1 MISVVCPFYN
11 EEAIIDSSIREMI
24 GSLSL
29 LDEPWELIVVDDGST
44 DQSRAIL
51 QRLAAA
57 EPRLR
62 VTGYRHN
69 EGRGFALRTAFR
81 EARGSLIVATE
92 IDLSWGADIV
102 ARVVKEF
109 REHPETDIVI
119 ASPHLEGGG
128 YRNVPRRRVLLS
140 AGGNLIIRAGL
151 NRRITMNTGMT
162 RGYRREGLLR
172 LPLTEKGKE
181 LHLEIV
187 NKALAFG
194 YRIREIPATIEWKAH
209 RHTRAAG
216 RGPARSSI
224 PTTIHTH
231 LLFSVLA
238 APFRYLSVVSGI
250 LAALALGFEAW
261 AFYRLFTHQ
270 VAIFLAL
277 TGFFLGL
284 FALLVFAAGVLAS
297 QNTALQKELWS
308 IQALLLHRDDGSA
321 DAPR

>member
-11 EEAIIDSSIREMI
+11 EEAIIETSVREMLD
-24 GSLSL
+24 SLSL

-44 DQSRAIL
+44 DHSRAIV
-51 QRLAAA
+51 QSLAAP

-62 VTGYRHN
+62 VIGYGRN
-69 EGRGFALRTAFR
+69 EGRGFALRTGFR
-81 EARGSLIVATE
+81 QARGHLVVTTE

-102 ARVVKEF
+102 TRIVKEL
-109 REHPETDIVI
+109 REYPEIDMVI
-119 ASPHLEGGG
+119 ASPHLAGGG
-128 YRNVPRRRVLLS
+128 YRNVPHRRILLS

-162 RGYRREGLLR
+162 RGYRRESLVR

-194 YRIREIPATIEWKAH
+194 YRIHEIPAVIEWKAH
-209 RHTRAAG
+209 RHQRAAARSRTRA
-216 RGPARSSI
+216 SI
-224 PTTIHTH
+224 PSTIHTH

-238 APFRYLSVVSGI
+238 APFRYLSVVSGL
-250 LAALALGFEAW
+250 LAVLAVAFEVW

-277 TGFFLGL
+277 TGFSIGL
-284 FALLVFAAGVLAS
+284 FALLVFAVGVLAS

-308 IQALLLHRDDGSA
+308 IQARLIELDDRRG
-321 DAPR
+321 D